1 MNTSV
6 LIVGA
11 GPVGLT
17 LACELTRYHVP
28 VRIVDK
34 AAQRTD
40 KSKAIV
46 IWSRTL
52 ELLDGAERGPAP
64 FVEAGFKVNG
74 VNIVAPEGHVIGHV
88 KMESVASP
96 YRYAL
101 MLPQSD
107 TERLLEERLQRL
119 GVSVER
125 STEATALTIGANG
138 AEATLRR
145 SDGREETVHADWLA
159 GCDGAHSIVRHTL
172 ASPFSGETMG
182 GDWALADVH
191 MKGYPF
197 PDTEVAVYWAR
208 EGVLPIF
215 PISPGRYRIIANVPS
230 IGGDHPRDPT
240 LEEIQTIVERRGP
253 KGASLF
259 DPIWLSG
266 FRINS
271 RKVASYRAGRAF
283 LCGDAAHVHSP
294 AGGEGMNTGMQD
306 AFNLAWKLAL
316 TINGTCGEALLDSYS
331 PERSGVGDEVL
342 KNTARLTAI
351 GTLRNP
357 IAEEL
362 RNIVGRVAFGL
373 APVQHAFAD
382 QMSQVSVGYPE
393 SPMNG
398 PRHGSLRPT
407 PGQRMAPIAG
417 GPSFGAGNAPRFTL
431 LASSSPAVTDLLAA
445 YSKLLNGALATPPAQ
460 DGVWLIRP
468 DGYVAATAPA
478 ADLSSISEV
487 LRRISA

>member
-1 MNTSV
+1 MRALMTAST
-6 LIVGA
+6 LIIGA
-11 GPVGLT
+11 GPVGLM
-17 LACELTRYHVP
+17 LACELTRYGVP

-34 AAQRTD
+34 APQRTD

-46 IWSRTL
+46 LWSRTL
-52 ELLDGAERGPAP
+52 ELLDRGDRGSAP
-64 FVEAGFKVNG
+64 FVEAGFKVDG
-74 VNIVAPEGHVIGHV
+74 VNIVAADNALVGRVR
-88 KMESVASP
+88 MDSVASP
-96 YRYAL
+96 YPYAL

-119 GVSVER
+119 GVTVER
-125 STEATALTIGANG
+125 STEVMAFRIGANG
-138 AEATLRR
+138 VEATLRR
-145 SDGREETVHADWLA
+145 ADGGEETVQADWLA

-172 ASPFSGETMG
+172 AAPFSGETMNS
-182 GDWALADVH
+182 DWILADVH

-215 PISPGRYRIIANVPS
+215 PISPGRYRIIANIPPS
-230 IGGDHPRDPT
+230 GADQPHDPT

-253 KGASLF
+253 KGANLF

-271 RKVASYRAGRAF
+271 RKVASYRSGRVF
-283 LCGDAAHVHSP
+283 LTGDAAHVHSP
-294 AGGEGMNTGMQD
+294 AGGAGMNTGMQD

-316 TINGTCGEALLDSYS
+316 AIKGTCGEALLDTYS

-351 GTLRNP
+351 GALRNP

-362 RNIVGRVAFGL
+362 RNIVGRVALGL

-398 PRHGSLRPT
+398 QRRGSLRPT

-417 GPSFGAGNAPRFTL
+417 
-431 LASSSPAVTDLLAA
+431 SP
-445 YSKLLNGALATPPAQ
+445 G
-460 DGVWLIRP
+460 
-468 DGYVAATAPA
+468 
-478 ADLSSISEV
+478 
-487 LRRISA
+487 RRG

>member
-1 MNTSV
+1 MSMSV

-17 LACELTRYHVP
+17 LACELTRYRVP

-34 AAQRTD
+34 APQRTD
-40 KSKAIV
+40 KSKALV
-46 IWSRTL
+46 LWSRTL
-52 ELLDGAERGPAP
+52 ELLDRGERGSAP
-64 FVEAGFKVNG
+64 FVEAGFKVDG
-74 VNIVAPEGHVIGHV
+74 VNIIAPGGHVVGHV
-88 KMESVASP
+88 KMESVPSP
-96 YRYAL
+96 YNYAL

-125 STEATALTIGANG
+125 STEATALKIGADG

-145 SDGREETVHADWLA
+145 ADGHEEIVHADWLA

-172 ASPFSGETMG
+172 GAAFTGETLPS
-182 GDWALADVH
+182 DWVLADTH

-215 PISPGRYRIIANVPS
+215 PIAPGRYRIIANVPPS
-230 IGGDHPRDPT
+230 GGDHPRDPT
-240 LEEIQTIVERRGP
+240 LEEMQTIIQQRGLG
-253 KGASLF
+253 GASLF

-266 FRINS
+266 FRINA
-271 RKVASYRAGRAF
+271 RKVPSYRAGRAF
-283 LCGDAAHVHSP
+283 LTGDAAHVHSP

-306 AFNLAWKLAL
+306 AFNLAWKLAM
-316 TINGTCGEALLDSYS
+316 TIHGTGGEALLDTYS

-342 KNTARLTAI
+342 KNTSRLTAI

-357 IAEEL
+357 LAEEL
-362 RNIVGRVAFGL
+362 RNIVGRFALGL
-373 APVQHAFAD
+373 TPVQHALAD
-382 QMSQVSVGYPE
+382 NMTQVSVGYPH

-398 PRHGSLRPT
+398 AAHGSFHPA
-407 PGQRMAPIAG
+407 PGHRMAPIAG
-417 GPSFGAGNAPRFTL
+417 GPSFGAGSEPRFTL
-431 LASSSPAVTDLLAA
+431 LASSSTAVTDLLAS
-445 YSKLLNGALATPPAQ
+445 YPKLLSDTLGTPPAP
-460 DGVWLIRP
+460 DGAWLIRP

-478 ADLSSISEV
+478 TDLSSISEV
-487 LRRISA
+487 SRRMSA

>member
-1 MNTSV
+1 MNIPT

-17 LACELTRYHVP
+17 LACELTRYRVP

-34 AAQRTD
+34 APQRTD

-46 IWSRTL
+46 LWSRTL
-52 ELLDGAERGPAP
+52 ELLDRGDQGSAP
-64 FVEAGFKVNG
+64 FVDAGFKVDG
-74 VNIVAPEGHVIGHV
+74 VNIVAPGGHVVGHV
-88 KMESVASP
+88 NMDSLQSP

-125 STEATALTIGANG
+125 STEVTAVKIGADNV
-138 AEATLRR
+138 EATLRR
-145 SDGREETVHADWLA
+145 ADGAEENVQADWLA

-172 ASPFSGETMG
+172 AAPFTGETMHS
-182 GDWALADVH
+182 DWVLGDVH

-197 PDTEVAVYWAR
+197 PDNEVSVYWAR

-215 PISPGRYRIIANVPS
+215 PISPGRYRIIANIPPS
-230 IGGDHPRDPT
+230 AGDHPRDPT
-240 LEEIQTIVERRGP
+240 LEEVQAIVEQRGP
-253 KGASLF
+253 KTASLF

-271 RKVASYRAGRAF
+271 RKVASYRVGRVF
-283 LCGDAAHVHSP
+283 LTGDAAHVHSP

-316 TINGTCGEALLDSYS
+316 AIRRTCGEALLDTYS

-362 RNIVGRVAFGL
+362 RNLVGRVALGF
-373 APVQHAFAD
+373 APVQHAFVD

-398 PRHGSLRPT
+398 PGHRSLHPA

-417 GPSFGAGNAPRFTL
+417 GPPFGAGNEPRFTL
-431 LASSSPAVTDLLAA
+431 LALSSPGVADVLAA
-445 YSKLLNGALATPPAQ
+445 YPRLLNQAPGKPPSP
-460 DGVWLIRP
+460 DGVWLVRP

-478 ADLSSISEV
+478 ADLSEISDV